1 MKDLKYL
8 IIDDEPLGREGIRIM
23 ADKFDH
29 LVFGGECHNALQA
42 ITHLNDDTEID
53 LLFLDIEMPGLT
65 GLEFLKSTKFNQH
78 IILTTA
84 YPQYALESY
93 EYGVVD
99 YLVKPI
105 RLERFTQAI
114 TKVSAIN
121 QVPTQGQIQSHNES
135 AKDYIYVKSERTI
148 VKIAYDEI
156 KYISGLKD
164 YVAIHTLNG
173 KTLTALNIKTIYSQ
187 LPKQLFCRINKSYI
201 INVNKIDRITKSD
214 VNIGD
219 IEIAIGDTYKEE
231 FFSTHIDMNLL
242 KRKSG

>member
-1 MKDLKYL
+1 MKQLKYL

-29 LVFGGECHNALQA
+29 LEFGGECHNALQA
-42 ITHLNDDTEID
+42 ITQLNNEPDID

-65 GLEFLKSTKFNQH
+65 GLEFLKSTKFNKH

-114 TKVSAIN
+114 MKVSN
-121 QVPTQGQIQSHNES
+121 TIQESIQKKVSNEP
-135 AKDYIYVKSERTI
+135 DNDFIYVKSERTI
-148 VKIAYDEI
+148 VKMSFDDIN
-156 KYISGLKD
+156 YISGLKD
-164 YVAIHTLNG
+164 YVAIHTNEG

-187 LPKQLFCRINKSYI
+187 LPKSIFCRVNKSYI

-214 VNIGD
+214 VNIGEM
-219 IEIAIGDTYKEE
+219 EIAIGDTYKAE
-231 FFSTHIDMNLL
+231 FFAKHIDENLL
-242 KRKSG
+242 KRKTT